1 MTHGGIVIV
10 LQSIQAQN
18 PPSTQSTFREVLMST
33 VTYNAIGYAAQNAKA
48 PLAPM
53 QFNRRAPRPD
63 DVAIEVLYCG
73 VCHSDIHQARD
84 ERDGR
89 NRQRHDGRCGADGRS
104 CQQARKRNHR
114 HQQNDERH

>member
-48 PLAPM
+48 PLAPLLRAAM
-53 QFNRRAPRPD
+53 AQNRVSAALYTGRWTDVGTPERLQQINRAP
-63 DVAIEVLYCG
+63 
-73 VCHSDIHQARD
+73 
-84 ERDGR
+84 
-89 NRQRHDGRCGADGRS
+89 GAS
-104 CQQARKRNHR
+104 T
-114 HQQNDERH
+114 